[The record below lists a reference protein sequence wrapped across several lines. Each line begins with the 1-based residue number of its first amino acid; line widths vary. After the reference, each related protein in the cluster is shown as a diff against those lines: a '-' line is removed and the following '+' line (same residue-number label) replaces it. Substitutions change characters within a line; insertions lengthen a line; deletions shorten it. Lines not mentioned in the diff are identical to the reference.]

1 MMLKMYRFLR
11 RYRLSLRNNTMF
23 ASTLSLWV
31 KGAILLCCV
40 VITFSSCGNVATT
53 TTQSPAPWPGSLA
66 VTFTLPTSYE
76 RALRL
81 ITDLGLQ
88 PAMDCRIGSEMLTPG
103 STSTPW
109 PRWQPVGQR
118 ETFLHEHRLLV
129 DLASPPS
136 DWFMRLKATPGVSK
150 TGFLDPKE
158 GVCRAVVYG
167 TPPPGITVPL
177 NAAQAGTYTR
187 ITFTHPIDN
196 YDAALYATSNV
207 GLRLVD
213 PCYEQALLYEKRA
226 TWHPMGQ
233 EHMFAT
239 AHTLILATSKLV
251 TSSLWQNQLHTL
263 AGVSSIETPY
273 TVKC

>member
-1 MMLKMYRFLR
+1 LR
-11 RYRLSLRNNTMF
+11 RYGLSLRNTTLF
-23 ASTLSLWV
+23 ASTPGLWI

-40 VITFSSCGNVATT
+40 VIACSSCGNVATT
-53 TTQSPAPWPGSLA
+53 PTQSTGSWPGSLA

-88 PAMDCRIGSEMLTPG
+88 PAMDCRIKNEMLTPG
-103 STSTPW
+103 SISTPW

-136 DWFMRLKATPGVSK
+136 DWFKRLKAPPGVSE
-150 TGFLDPKE
+150 TGFLDPKD

-167 TPPPGITVPL
+167 TPPSGIAVPL

-187 ITFTHPIDN
+187 ITFTHPMDN
-196 YDAALYATSNV
+196 YDVALYEISNV

-213 PCYEQALLYEKRA
+213 PCYEQAMLHNKRA

-233 EHMFAT
+233 ERTFAT

-251 TSSLWQNQLHTL
+251 TSSLWQNQLRTL

>member
-1 MMLKMYRFLR
+1 MMLKMYRVLR

-23 ASTLSLWV
+23 ASTLSLWL

-40 VITFSSCGNVATT
+40 VIAFSSCGNVTT
-53 TTQSPAPWPGSLA
+53 TPTQSPAPWPSSLA
-66 VTFTLPTSYE
+66 VTFTLPISYE

-88 PAMDCRIGSEMLTPG
+88 PAMDCGIGSEMLTPG

-150 TGFLDPKE
+150 TGFLDPRDS
-158 GVCRAVVYG
+158 VCRAVVYG
-167 TPPPGITVPL
+167 TPPPGVAVPL
-177 NAAQAGTYTR
+177 NAVQAGSYTR

-196 YDAALYATSNV
+196 YDAALYDISNV

-213 PCYEQALLYEKRA
+213 PCYEQAMLHHKRA

-233 EHMFAT
+233 EHTFAI

>member
-1 MMLKMYRFLR
+1 MMLKMDRFLR
-11 RYRLSLRNNTMF
+11 RYRLSLRKNTLF
-23 ASTLSLWV
+23 ASTPSLWGE
-31 KGAILLCCV
+31 GAILLCCV
-40 VITFSSCGNVATT
+40 VIACSSCGNVATNPS
-53 TTQSPAPWPGSLA
+53 QSTGPWPGSLA

-88 PAMDCRIGSEMLTPG
+88 PAMDCRIGSAMLTPG

-118 ETFLHEHRLLV
+118 ETFLHEHHLLV
-129 DLASPPS
+129 DLASPPA
-136 DWFMRLKATPGVSK
+136 DWFMRLKATPGVST

-167 TPPPGITVPL
+167 TPPPGVAVPL
-177 NAAQAGTYTR
+177 TAVQADTYSR
-187 ITFTHPIDN
+187 ITFTHPLDT
-196 YDAALYATSNV
+196 YDAALYAISNV
-207 GLRLVD
+207 GLHLVD
-213 PCYEQALLYEKRA
+213 PCYEQAWLNQKRP

-233 EHMFAT
+233 EHLFAT
-239 AHTLILATSKLV
+239 AHTLILATRTFV

-263 AGVSSIETPY
+263 AGVRSIETPY
-273 TVKC
+273 TVNC